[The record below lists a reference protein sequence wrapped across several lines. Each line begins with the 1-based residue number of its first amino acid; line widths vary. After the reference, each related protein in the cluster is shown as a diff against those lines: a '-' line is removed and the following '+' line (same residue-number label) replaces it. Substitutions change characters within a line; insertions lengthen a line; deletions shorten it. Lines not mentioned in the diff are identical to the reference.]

1 MTRLGRPVERDVD
14 GLAVIEDVFPQ
25 DVLLPVLLV
34 VGRDIQLAQRI
45 TRLLDARE
53 VLLSLSP
60 RNRRHPPAG
69 NDRPR
74 PPPPPPPPHPPPPT
88 PPPPPP
94 RPPPPPP
101 PPHPPPPPP

>member
-45 TRLLDARE
+45 TRLVDERE

-60 RNRRHPPAG
+60 RNRRHAQAC
-69 NDRPR
+69 NDRQLPK
-74 PPPPPPPPHPPPPT
+74 PHPTPHYPLQPTNPPRT
-88 PPPPPP
+88 PPPPEGS
-94 RPPPPPP
+94 
-101 PPHPPPPPP
+101 H